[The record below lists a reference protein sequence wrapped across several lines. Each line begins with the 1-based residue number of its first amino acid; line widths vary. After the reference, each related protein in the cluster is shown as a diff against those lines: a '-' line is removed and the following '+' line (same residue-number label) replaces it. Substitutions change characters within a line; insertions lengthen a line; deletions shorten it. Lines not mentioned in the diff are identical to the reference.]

1 MYTNW
6 IILLQGTLFI
16 ILLSIYSHMFLNMMK
31 KRYGILTILKN
42 IRLRQEKEAHN
53 KGGKIYFADEDSEFY
68 PNLYFDIFK
77 IS

>member
-1 MYTNW
+1 
-6 IILLQGTLFI
+6 
-16 ILLSIYSHMFLNMMK
+16 MFLNMMK